1 MREFFKSTR
10 CKVLLAFLA
19 FLIGIM
25 IYAVTRGGYSISGA
39 SFINTVT
46 KPFRAASNRISMK
59 MENTVDKL
67 SNADKYYEE
76 NERLKKQI
84 GELNAQLTEYDA
96 IKAEVEELRKFVTI
110 KEKNED
116 YQLSQ
121 PCGVLG
127 YVTNDPFKSFTI
139 DKGSED
145 GILVNCPVVTAEGL
159 VGITVEVSK
168 HVSTVRTI
176 LSPDLSVAA
185 VASSSNADQGII
197 EGNILSSENGQ
208 TKLIHVPKKNK
219 LKRGDLMI
227 TTGTSGLFPKDYPI
241 GTILEIGLDSNGLS
255 VCADIQP
262 CVDVTRLTSVIVIT
276 DFSGKFHEDE
286 DEESNEKSE
295 DKADKDEGKAHE
307 D

>member
-1 MREFFKSTR
+1 MRDFLKSTR
-10 CKVLLAFLA
+10 FKILLGFLA
-19 FLIGIM
+19 FLVGIM
-25 IYAVTRGGYSISGA
+25 IYAVTKGGYSVSGA
-39 SFINTVT
+39 SFINTIT
-46 KPFRAASNRISMK
+46 KPFRAASNGISMK
-59 MENTVDKL
+59 MEGTVDKL

-76 NERLKKQI
+76 NQKLKKQI

-96 IKAEVEELRKFVTI
+96 IKAEVEELRKFVSI
-110 KEKNED
+110 KEEHED
-116 YQLSQ
+116 YMLSQ

-139 DKGSED
+139 DKGSAD

-159 VGITVEVSK
+159 VGITVEVSE

-185 VASSSNADQGII
+185 MASSSSADQGII
-197 EGNILSSENGQ
+197 EGNVLSSESGQ

-241 GTILEIGLDSNGLS
+241 GTILDIGFDSNGLS

-276 DFSGKFHEDE
+276 DFSGKK
-286 DEESNEKSE
+286 EE
-295 DKADKDEGKAHE
+295 DKDE

>member
-1 MREFFKSTR
+1 MRDFLKSTR
-10 CKVLLAFLA
+10 FKVMVGFLA
-19 FLIGIM
+19 FLVGM
-25 IYAVTRGGYSISGA
+25 MVYAVTRDGYSVSGA

-46 KPFRAASNRISMK
+46 KPFRAASNSISRK
-59 MENTVDKL
+59 MEHTVDKL
-67 SNADKYYEE
+67 TNADKYIEE

-96 IKAEVEELRKFVTI
+96 IKAEVEELRKFVSI
-110 KEKNED
+110 KEEHED
-116 YQLSQ
+116 YMLSQ
-121 PCGVLG
+121 PCKVLG

-139 DKGSED
+139 DKGSAD
-145 GILVNCPVVTAEGL
+145 GILVNCPVVTSEGL

-197 EGNILSSENGQ
+197 EGNVLSSENGQ

-227 TTGTSGLFPKDYPI
+227 TAGNSGLFPKDYPI
-241 GTILEIGLDSNGLS
+241 GTILEIGFDSNGLS

-262 CVDVTRLTSVIVIT
+262 CVDVNRLTSVIVIT
-276 DFSGKFHEDE
+276 DFSGKKE
-286 DEESNEKSE
+286 DEENE
-295 DKADKDEGKAHE
+295 D
-307 D
+307 

>member
-1 MREFFKSTR
+1 MRDFLKSTR
-10 CKVLLAFLA
+10 FKVMLGFLA
-19 FLIGIM
+19 FLVGIM
-25 IYAVTRGGYSISGA
+25 IYAVTKGGYSVSGA
-39 SFINTVT
+39 SFVNTIT
-46 KPFRAASNRISMK
+46 KPFRAASNGISRK
-59 MENTVDKL
+59 VEHTVDKL
-67 SNADKYYEE
+67 SNADKYIEE

-96 IKAEVEELRKFVTI
+96 IKAEVEELRKFVSI
-110 KEKNED
+110 KEEHED
-116 YQLSQ
+116 YMLSQ
-121 PCGVLG
+121 PCKVLG

-139 DKGSED
+139 DKGSAD
-145 GILVNCPVVTAEGL
+145 GILVNCPVVTSEGL

-197 EGNILSSENGQ
+197 EGNVISSENGQ

-227 TTGTSGLFPKDYPI
+227 TAGNSGLFPKDYPI
-241 GTILEIGLDSNGLS
+241 GTILEIGFDSNGLS

-262 CVDVTRLTSVIVIT
+262 CVDVNRLTSVIAIT
-276 DFSGKFHEDE
+276 DFSGKKE
-286 DEESNEKSE
+286 DEENE
-295 DKADKDEGKAHE
+295 D
-307 D
+307 

>member
-1 MREFFKSTR
+1 MRDFLKSTR
-10 CKVLLAFLA
+10 FKILLGFLA
-19 FLIGIM
+19 FLVGIM
-25 IYAVTRGGYSISGA
+25 IYAVTKGGYSVSGA
-39 SFINTVT
+39 SFINTIT
-46 KPFRAASNRISMK
+46 KPFRSASNGISMK
-59 MENTVDKL
+59 MEGTVDKL

-76 NERLKKQI
+76 NQQLKKQI

-96 IKAEVEELRKFVTI
+96 IKAEVEELRKFVSI
-110 KEKNED
+110 KEEHED
-116 YQLSQ
+116 YMLSQ

-139 DKGSED
+139 DKGSAD

-159 VGITVEVSK
+159 VGITVEVSE

-185 VASSSNADQGII
+185 MASSSSADQGII
-197 EGNILSSENGQ
+197 EGNVLSSESGQ

-241 GTILEIGLDSNGLS
+241 GTILDIGIDSNGLS

-276 DFSGKFHEDE
+276 DFSGKK
-286 DEESNEKSE
+286 EE
-295 DKADKDEGKAHE
+295 DKDE

>member
-1 MREFFKSTR
+1 MREFLKSTR
-10 CKVLLAFLA
+10 FKVMVGFLA
-19 FLIGIM
+19 FLVGM
-25 IYAVTRGGYSISGA
+25 MVYAVTRGGYSVSGA
-39 SFINTVT
+39 SFLNTVT
-46 KPFRAASNRISMK
+46 KPFRAASNGISRK
-59 MENTVDKL
+59 MEHTVDKL
-67 SNADKYYEE
+67 SNADKYIEE

-96 IKAEVEELRKFVTI
+96 IKAEVEELRKFVSI
-110 KEKNED
+110 KEQHED
-116 YQLSQ
+116 YMLSQ
-121 PCGVLG
+121 PCKVLG

-139 DKGSED
+139 DKGSAD
-145 GILVNCPVVTAEGL
+145 GIEPNCPVVTAEGL
-159 VGITVEVSK
+159 VGITVDVSK

-197 EGNILSSENGQ
+197 EGNVISSENGQ

-241 GTILEIGLDSNGLS
+241 GTILDIGIDSNGLS

-262 CVDVTRLTSVIVIT
+262 CVDVNRLTSVIVIT
-276 DFSGKFHEDE
+276 DFSGKKED
-286 DEESNEKSE
+286 
-295 DKADKDEGKAHE
+295 DKDE

>member
-1 MREFFKSTR
+1 MRDFLKSTR
-10 CKVLLAFLA
+10 FKILLAFLA

-25 IYAVTRGGYSISGA
+25 IYSVTKGGYSVSGA
-39 SFINTVT
+39 SFLNSIT

-67 SNADKYYEE
+67 SNADQYYEE

-110 KEKNED
+110 KEVHED
-116 YQLSQ
+116 YLLSQ
-121 PCGVLG
+121 PCKVLG

-139 DKGSED
+139 DKGSAD

-185 VASSSNADQGII
+185 VASSSGADQGII
-197 EGNILSSENGQ
+197 EGNVLSSENGR

-227 TTGTSGLFPKDYPI
+227 TAGTSGLFPKDYPI

-255 VCADIQP
+255 VCAEIQP
-262 CVDVTRLTSVIVIT
+262 CVDVSRLTSVIVIT
-276 DFSGKFHEDE
+276 DFSGKKE
-286 DEESNEKSE
+286 E
-295 DKADKDEGKAHE
+295 DKKNE

>member
-1 MREFFKSTR
+1 MCDFLKSTSF
-10 CKVLLAFLA
+10 KILLGFLA
-19 FLIGIM
+19 FLVGIM
-25 IYAVTRGGYSISGA
+25 IYAVTKGGYSVSGA
-39 SFINTVT
+39 SFINTIT
-46 KPFRAASNRISMK
+46 KPFRAASNGISMK
-59 MENTVDKL
+59 MEGTVDKL

-76 NERLKKQI
+76 NQKLKKQI

-96 IKAEVEELRKFVTI
+96 IKAEVEELRKFVSI
-110 KEKNED
+110 KEEHED
-116 YQLSQ
+116 YMLSQ

-139 DKGSED
+139 DKGSAD

-159 VGITVEVSK
+159 VGITVEVSE

-185 VASSSNADQGII
+185 MASSSSADQGII
-197 EGNILSSENGQ
+197 EGNVLSSESGQ

-241 GTILEIGLDSNGLS
+241 GTILDIGLDSNGLS

-276 DFSGKFHEDE
+276 DFSGKK
-286 DEESNEKSE
+286 EE
-295 DKADKDEGKAHE
+295 DKDE

>member
-1 MREFFKSTR
+1 MRDFLKSTR
-10 CKVLLAFLA
+10 FKVMVGFLA
-19 FLIGIM
+19 FLVGM
-25 IYAVTRGGYSISGA
+25 MVYAVTRGGYSVSGA

-46 KPFRAASNRISMK
+46 KPFRAASNSISRK
-59 MENTVDKL
+59 MEHTVDKL
-67 SNADKYYEE
+67 ANADKYIEE

-96 IKAEVEELRKFVTI
+96 IRAEVEELRKFVSI
-110 KEKNED
+110 KEEHED
-116 YQLSQ
+116 YMLSQ
-121 PCGVLG
+121 PCKVLG

-139 DKGSED
+139 DKGSAD
-145 GILVNCPVVTAEGL
+145 GILVNCPVVTSEGL

-197 EGNILSSENGQ
+197 EGNVLSSENGQ

-227 TTGTSGLFPKDYPI
+227 TAGNSGLFPKDYPI
-241 GTILEIGLDSNGLS
+241 GTILEIGFDSNGLS

-262 CVDVTRLTSVIVIT
+262 CVDVNRLTSVIVIT
-276 DFSGKFHEDE
+276 DFSGKKE
-286 DEESNEKSE
+286 DEENE
-295 DKADKDEGKAHE
+295 D
-307 D
+307 

>member
-1 MREFFKSTR
+1 MRDFLKSTR
-10 CKVLLAFLA
+10 FKVMLGFLA
-19 FLIGIM
+19 FLVGIM
-25 IYAVTRGGYSISGA
+25 IYAVTKGGYSVSGA
-39 SFINTVT
+39 SFVNTIT
-46 KPFRAASNRISMK
+46 NPFRAASNGISRK
-59 MENTVDKL
+59 VEHTVDKL
-67 SNADKYYEE
+67 SNADKYIEE

-96 IKAEVEELRKFVTI
+96 IKAEVEELRKFVSI
-110 KEKNED
+110 KEEHED
-116 YQLSQ
+116 YMLSQ
-121 PCGVLG
+121 PCKVLG

-139 DKGSED
+139 DKGSAD
-145 GILVNCPVVTAEGL
+145 GILVNCPVVTSEGL

-197 EGNILSSENGQ
+197 EGNVISSENGQ

-227 TTGTSGLFPKDYPI
+227 TAGNSGLFPKDYPI
-241 GTILEIGLDSNGLS
+241 GTILEIGFDSNGLS

-262 CVDVTRLTSVIVIT
+262 CVDVNRLTSVIVIT
-276 DFSGKFHEDE
+276 DFSGKKE
-286 DEESNEKSE
+286 DEENE
-295 DKADKDEGKAHE
+295 D
-307 D
+307 

>member
-1 MREFFKSTR
+1 MRDFIKSTR
-10 CKVLLAFLA
+10 FKVLLAFLA
-19 FLIGIM
+19 FLVGIM
-25 IYAVTRGGYSISGA
+25 VYAVTKGGYSVSGA

-46 KPFRAASNRISMK
+46 KPFRAASNSISAK
-59 MENTVDKL
+59 MERTVDKL
-67 SNADKYYEE
+67 ENADKYYEE

-84 GELNAQLTEYDA
+84 GELNAQLTDYDA

-110 KEKNED
+110 KENNED

-121 PCGVLG
+121 PCKVLS

-139 DKGSED
+139 DKGSAD

-168 HVSTVRTI
+168 HLSTVRTI

-197 EGNILSSENGQ
+197 EGNVLSSESGQ

-227 TTGTSGLFPKDYPI
+227 TAGSSGLFPKDYPI
-241 GTILEIGLDSNGLS
+241 GTILDIGYDSNGLS
-255 VCADIQP
+255 VCADINP
-262 CVDVTRLTSVIVIT
+262 CVDVSRLTSVIVIT
-276 DFSGKFHEDE
+276 DFSGKKEDEEDE
-286 DEESNEKSE
+286 D
-295 DKADKDEGKAHE
+295 
-307 D
+307 

>member
-1 MREFFKSTR
+1 MRDFLKSTR
-10 CKVLLAFLA
+10 FKVMLGFLA
-19 FLIGIM
+19 FLVGIM
-25 IYAVTRGGYSISGA
+25 IYAVTKGGYSVSGA
-39 SFINTVT
+39 SFVNTIT
-46 KPFRAASNRISMK
+46 KPFRAASNGISRK
-59 MENTVDKL
+59 VEHTVDKL
-67 SNADKYYEE
+67 SNVDKYIEE

-96 IKAEVEELRKFVTI
+96 IKAEVEELRKFVSI
-110 KEKNED
+110 KEEHED
-116 YQLSQ
+116 YMLSQ
-121 PCGVLG
+121 PCKVLG

-139 DKGSED
+139 DKGSAD
-145 GILVNCPVVTAEGL
+145 GILVNCPVVTSEGL

-197 EGNILSSENGQ
+197 EGNVISSENGQ

-227 TTGTSGLFPKDYPI
+227 TAGNSGLFPKDYPI
-241 GTILEIGLDSNGLS
+241 GTILEIGFDSNGLS

-262 CVDVTRLTSVIVIT
+262 CVDVNRLTSVIVIT
-276 DFSGKFHEDE
+276 DFSGKKE
-286 DEESNEKSE
+286 DEENE
-295 DKADKDEGKAHE
+295 D
-307 D
+307 